1 MIRKYWYWAALV
13 KAWRKKQPLWCHLLS
28 VALLKNTYFF
38 YDIREAAR
46 GKLLTSSLPF
56 PIKRK
61 VHLLKNSRK
70 AHSSPLLPKDF
81 LVTRWFTG
89 SLSVVENC
97 STSKQHM
104 RKSPCELSWK
114 LVHRKNFVIET
125 CYTNIEHSEWS
136 QRNAEAVKKETQHL
150 IRQQVN
156 CSAYLQTSKVKTTHI
171 YLIFV

>member
-1 MIRKYWYWAALV
+1 M
-13 KAWRKKQPLWCHLLS
+13 KACRKKTAAMESSSLRS
-28 VALLKNTYFF
+28 VAEKYLLF

-125 CYTNIEHSEWS
+125 CYTNIEHSE
-136 QRNAEAVKKETQHL
+136 
-150 IRQQVN
+150 
-156 CSAYLQTSKVKTTHI
+156 
-171 YLIFV
+171 